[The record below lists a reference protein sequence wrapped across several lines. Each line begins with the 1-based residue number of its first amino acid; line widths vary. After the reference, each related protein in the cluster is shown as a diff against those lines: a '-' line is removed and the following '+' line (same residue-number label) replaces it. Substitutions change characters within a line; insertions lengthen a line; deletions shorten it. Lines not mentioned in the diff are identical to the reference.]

1 MAIRGPISSFITI
14 VFCLVLATLFILRMT
29 VRHEISAGR
38 VRNRFV
44 NSQMP
49 SVPDRFSLKARSSI
63 VLPEIGC
70 NSHRIVNHPAYSF
83 VLQMEGVYE
92 AHTNRSFRIVD
103 PLSRR
108 ICGVRGTA
116 AGSHRRSRPFNYLDP
131 DLWSHRL
138 LASRIP

>member
-1 MAIRGPISSFITI
+1 MR
-14 VFCLVLATLFILRMT
+14 
-29 VRHEISAGR
+29 
-38 VRNRFV
+38 
-44 NSQMP
+44 
-49 SVPDRFSLKARSSI
+49 SVPDRFFLKARSSI
-63 VLPEIGC
+63 VLPEIGR

-108 ICGVRGTA
+108 ICGVRGNT
-116 AGSHRRSRPFNYLDP
+116 AGSHLSRPFNYLDP